1 MADAPFISTFVALA
15 LIPVAFLFTHAY
27 VSGREHLAY
36 HTLTGTIGI
45 VWDLSLS
52 IFYMLFRLFGGQVEG
67 SSLEVE
73 GALIAYFA
81 VHGIIA
87 IVVIGLEISMLATG
101 LAQMWR
107 KKDIGLHRKLSTP
120 LYILWFAAFVS
131 GEAVYIGYYIL
142 G

>member
-27 VSGREHLAY
+27 VSGRKHLAY

-73 GALIAYFA
+73 DALIAYFA
-81 VHGIIA
+81 IHGIIA

-101 LAQMWR
+101 IVQMRR
-107 KKDIGLHRKLSTP
+107 KKEIGLHRKLSTS
-120 LYILWFAAFVS
+120 LYILWFVAFAS
-131 GEAVYIGYYIL
+131 GEAVYIAYYIL